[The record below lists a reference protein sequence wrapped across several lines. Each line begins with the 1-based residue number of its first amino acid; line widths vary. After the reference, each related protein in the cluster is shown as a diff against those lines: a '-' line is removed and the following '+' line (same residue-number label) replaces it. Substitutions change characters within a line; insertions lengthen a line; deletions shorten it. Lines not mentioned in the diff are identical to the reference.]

1 MDACQYSG
9 LEKRMWRCIEAV
21 SSKAARQRPPFYND
35 NVNITKEYFTWP
47 KFQQHKNGSRMDL
60 SELHICTHTYACRNR
75 VRPQWSNGI
84 LLVKLTPRFHCG
96 IPTLEM
102 PGTRKSLR
110 HKYYFFIV
118 HTSVAHTQSIE
129 LSGELAYRPSPRPL
143 DFYTKWIHPT
153 NTNSTMKCL
162 AFLSAI
168 PCPRSLSK
176 PHLEDVQCPEPSWY
190 ASRPRRFISLSPTW

>member
-9 LEKRMWRCIEAV
+9 LETLIWGCIETV
-21 SSKAARQRPPFYND
+21 SSKAARLYPFYND
-35 NVNITKEYFTWP
+35 NVNITKEYLTSP

-60 SELHICTHTYACRNR
+60 SELHICTHTYACQNR

-110 HKYYFFIV
+110 HKYYFFIPV
-118 HTSVAHTQSIE
+118 SRSHAIHRVKWRTSLPSISPS
-129 LSGELAYRPSPRPL
+129 SGFLYDVNPSYEQHYEISRFPFCHSLPTKPL
-143 DFYTKWIHPT
+143 
-153 NTNSTMKCL
+153 
-162 AFLSAI
+162 
-168 PCPRSLSK
+168 
-176 PHLEDVQCPEPSWY
+176 
-190 ASRPRRFISLSPTW
+190 